1 MNMIGTHDSDP
12 SSQLDLT
19 RLMRRLAEMG
29 FRGDI
34 DTDRP
39 PRHAASTENSGYQIT
54 PDVIIAPR
62 DAEDLRCV
70 ARVLDDAGLN
80 VSRVLSLRLCCR
92 GG

>member
-1 MNMIGTHDSDP
+1 MNMIGTQASDP
-12 SSQLDLT
+12 SPQLDLA
-19 RLMRRLAEMG
+19 RLMRRLAERG
-29 FRGDI
+29 FCGNI
-34 DTDRP
+34 DADRASRDAPSTD
-39 PRHAASTENSGYQIT
+39 NSGYQIT

-70 ARVLDDAGLN
+70 TRVLDDAGLN